1 MARIPTVTFTNAR
14 ATQGDYS
21 LADIF
26 LSYASE
32 DRETARL
39 FAQLLEGHAW
49 TVWWD
54 RKIPAGVEYDEVIEC
69 EIGAAKYVVVLWS
82 ISSTKSEWVKNEAA
96 SAVEQEKLIPVQI
109 DDSKLPLEFR
119 RRQTLSLSGWSGDGS
134 DTRLASLFEAL
145 STKSARVPSSSQ
157 PVRAHARPQRSR
169 LTNLKLILAVL
180 LFSGLGTFVYYETR
194 TSSPATTSIEESKDL
209 LGKWKHYSGVV
220 WTISKEEADK
230 YSVKQTD
237 PDKGLTMLGTAVRSG
252 NGYKLEFEVL
262 PAPVVKGTALL
273 AFADNG
279 NTLNVA
285 YEYEDGK
292 SGKLVFRR

>member
-1 MARIPTVTFTNAR
+1 M
-14 ATQGDYS
+14 
-21 LADIF
+21 ADIF

-32 DRETARL
+32 DRERARL
-39 FAQLLEGHAW
+39 VAQLLEGRSW

-54 RKIPAGVEYDEVIEC
+54 RKIPAGVAYDEVIER

-109 DDSKLPLEFR
+109 DDIKLPLEFR
-119 RRQTLSLSGWSGDGS
+119 RRQTLNLSGWSGDAS
-134 DTRLASLFEAL
+134 DTRLESLFEAL
-145 STKSARVPSSSQ
+145 SSKSALQTSSSR
-157 PVRAHARPQRSR
+157 PVRAPARPERSSP
-169 LTNLKLILAVL
+169 TNLTLIIGVL
-180 LFSGLGTFVYYETR
+180 LFSGLGTFAYYETR
-194 TSSPATTSIEESKDL
+194 TVSPTKTSIQESKEL
-209 LGKWKHYSGVV
+209 LGIWKHHSGVV
-220 WTISKEEADK
+220 WMITKEEADQF
-230 YSVKQTD
+230 SVKQTD

-262 PAPVVKGTALL
+262 PAPVVKGKARL
-273 AFADNG
+273 AIADSG

>member
-1 MARIPTVTFTNAR
+1 M
-14 ATQGDYS
+14 
-21 LADIF
+21 ADIF

-32 DRETARL
+32 DRERARL
-39 FAQLLEGHAW
+39 VAQLLEGQSW

-54 RKIPAGVEYDEVIEC
+54 RKIPAGVAYDEVIER

-109 DDSKLPLEFR
+109 DDIKLPLEFR
-119 RRQTLSLSGWSGDGS
+119 RRQTLNLSGWSGDAS
-134 DTRLASLFEAL
+134 DTRLESLFEAL
-145 STKSARVPSSSQ
+145 SSKSVLQTSSSR
-157 PVRAHARPQRSR
+157 PVRAPARPDRSSP
-169 LTNLKLILAVL
+169 TNLSIIIAIL
-180 LFSGLGTFVYYETR
+180 LFSGLGTFAYYETR
-194 TSSPATTSIEESKDL
+194 TVSPAKTSIQESKEL
-209 LGKWKHYSGVV
+209 LGTWKHHSGVV
-220 WTISKEEADK
+220 WMITKEEADK
-230 YSVKQTD
+230 FSVKQTD

-262 PAPVVKGTALL
+262 PEPVVKGKALL
-273 AFADNG
+273 AIADSG
-279 NTLNVA
+279 NTLNVT

>member
-1 MARIPTVTFTNAR
+1 M
-14 ATQGDYS
+14 
-21 LADIF
+21 ADIF

-32 DRETARL
+32 DRERARL
-39 FAQLLEGHAW
+39 VAQLLEGQSW

-54 RKIPAGVEYDEVIEC
+54 RKIPAGVAYDEVIER

-109 DDSKLPLEFR
+109 DDIKLPLEFR
-119 RRQTLSLSGWSGDGS
+119 RRQTLNLSGWSGDAS
-134 DTRLASLFEAL
+134 DTRLESLFEAL
-145 STKSARVPSSSQ
+145 STKSALETSSSR
-157 PVRAHARPQRSR
+157 PVRAPVRPERSSP
-169 LTNLKLILAVL
+169 TNLTLIIAIL
-180 LFSGLGTFVYYETR
+180 LFSGLGTFAYYETR
-194 TSSPATTSIEESKDL
+194 TVPPAKISIEESKEL
-209 LGKWKHYSGVV
+209 LGSWRHHSGVV
-220 WTISKEEADK
+220 WTISKEEADQF
-230 YSVKQTD
+230 SVKQTD

-262 PAPVVKGTALL
+262 PAPVVKGKARL
-273 AFADNG
+273 AIADSG

>member
-1 MARIPTVTFTNAR
+1 MADV
-14 ATQGDYS
+14 
-21 LADIF
+21 F

-32 DRETARL
+32 DRDTARL
-39 FAQLLEGHAW
+39 IAQLLEGQSW

-54 RKIPAGVEYDEVIEC
+54 RKIPAGVAYDEVIER

-96 SAVEQEKLIPVQI
+96 SAVEQAKLIPVQI
-109 DDSKLPLEFR
+109 DDIKLPLEFR
-119 RRQTLSLSGWSGDGS
+119 RRQTLNLSGWSGNAS
-134 DTRLASLFEAL
+134 DTRLESLFEAL
-145 STKSARVPSSSQ
+145 STKSALETSSSR
-157 PVRAHARPQRSR
+157 PVLAPARPERSSP
-169 LTNLKLILAVL
+169 TNLTLIIGVL
-180 LFSGLGTFVYYETR
+180 LFSGLGTFAYYETR
-194 TSSPATTSIEESKDL
+194 TVSPAKTSIQESKEL
-209 LGKWKHYSGVV
+209 LGIWKHHSGVV
-220 WTISKEEADK
+220 WTISKQEADQF
-230 YSVKQTD
+230 SVKQTD

-262 PAPVVKGTALL
+262 PAPVVKGKALL
-273 AFADNG
+273 AIADSG

>member
-1 MARIPTVTFTNAR
+1 M
-14 ATQGDYS
+14 
-21 LADIF
+21 ADIF

-32 DRETARL
+32 DRERACL
-39 FAQLLEGHAW
+39 VAQLLEGQSW

-54 RKIPAGVEYDEVIEC
+54 RKIPAGVAYDEVIER

-109 DDSKLPLEFR
+109 DDIKLPLEFR
-119 RRQTLSLSGWSGDGS
+119 RRQTLNLSGWSGDAS
-134 DTRLASLFEAL
+134 DTRLESLFEAL
-145 STKSARVPSSSQ
+145 SSKSALQTSSSR
-157 PVRAHARPQRSR
+157 PVRAPARPERSSP
-169 LTNLKLILAVL
+169 TNMSIIIAIL
-180 LFSGLGTFVYYETR
+180 LFSGLGTFAYYEIR
-194 TSSPATTSIEESKDL
+194 TVSPAKTSIQESKEL
-209 LGKWKHYSGVV
+209 LGAWKHHSGVV
-220 WTISKEEADK
+220 WMITKEEADQF
-230 YSVKQTD
+230 SVKQTD

-262 PAPVVKGTALL
+262 PAPVVKGKARL
-273 AFADNG
+273 AIADSG

>member
-1 MARIPTVTFTNAR
+1 M
-14 ATQGDYS
+14 
-21 LADIF
+21 ADIF

-32 DRETARL
+32 DRERARL
-39 FAQLLEGHAW
+39 VAQLLEGQSL

-54 RKIPAGVEYDEVIEC
+54 RKIPAGVAYDEVIER

-109 DDSKLPLEFR
+109 DDIKLPLEFR
-119 RRQTLSLSGWSGDGS
+119 RRQTLNLSGWSGDAS
-134 DTRLASLFEAL
+134 DTRLESLFEAL
-145 STKSARVPSSSQ
+145 SSKSALQTSSSR
-157 PVRAHARPQRSR
+157 PVRAPARPERYSP
-169 LTNLKLILAVL
+169 TNLTLIIGVL
-180 LFSGLGTFVYYETR
+180 LFSGLGTFAYYETR
-194 TSSPATTSIEESKDL
+194 TVSPAKTSIQESKEL
-209 LGKWKHYSGVV
+209 LGTWKHHSGVV
-220 WTISKEEADK
+220 WMITKEEADQF
-230 YSVKQTD
+230 SVKQTD

-262 PAPVVKGTALL
+262 PAPVVKGKARL
-273 AFADNG
+273 AIADSG

>member
-1 MARIPTVTFTNAR
+1 MARIPSATFTNAR
-14 ATQGDYS
+14 ASQGDFS

-32 DRETARL
+32 DRATARL
-39 FAQLLEGHAW
+39 VAQLLEGRSW

-54 RKIPAGVEYDEVIEC
+54 RKIPPGVAYDEVIES
-69 EIGAAKYVVVLWS
+69 EIGAAKFVVVLWS
-82 ISSTKSEWVKNEAA
+82 KSSIKSEWVKNEAA

-119 RRQTLSLSGWSGDGS
+119 RRQTLSLSGWSGDAS
-134 DTRLASLFEAL
+134 DTRLESLFEAL
-145 STKSARVPSSSQ
+145 STKSARVTSSSE
-157 PVRAHARPQRSR
+157 PVRAPSRPERSR
-169 LTNLKLILAVL
+169 LSNLTLILAAL
-180 LFSGLGTFVYYETR
+180 LFSGIGTFVYYETR
-194 TSSPATTSIEESKDL
+194 TSSPATNSIEESQEL
-209 LGKWKHYSGVV
+209 LGTWKHYSGVV
-220 WTISKEEADK
+220 WVISKEEADK

-237 PDKGLTMLGTAVRSG
+237 PDKGLTMLGTAVRNG

-262 PAPVVKGTALL
+262 PAPVVKGKALL
-273 AFADNG
+273 AIADSG

-292 SGKLVFRR
+292 SGRLVFRR

>member
-1 MARIPTVTFTNAR
+1 M
-14 ATQGDYS
+14 
-21 LADIF
+21 ADIF

-32 DRETARL
+32 DRERARL
-39 FAQLLEGHAW
+39 VAQLLEGRSW

-54 RKIPAGVEYDEVIEC
+54 RKIPAGVAYDEVIER

-109 DDSKLPLEFR
+109 DDIKLPLEFR
-119 RRQTLSLSGWSGDGS
+119 RRQTLNLSGWSGDAS
-134 DTRLASLFEAL
+134 DTRLESLFEAL
-145 STKSARVPSSSQ
+145 SSKSALQTSSSR
-157 PVRAHARPQRSR
+157 PVRAPARPERSSP
-169 LTNLKLILAVL
+169 TNLTLIIGVL
-180 LFSGLGTFVYYETR
+180 LFSGLGTFAYYETR
-194 TSSPATTSIEESKDL
+194 TVSPAKTSIEESKEL
-209 LGKWKHYSGVV
+209 LGTWKHHSGVV
-220 WTISKEEADK
+220 WIITKEEADK
-230 YSVKQTD
+230 FSVKQTD

-262 PAPVVKGTALL
+262 PAPVVKGKARL
-273 AFADNG
+273 AIADSG

>member
-1 MARIPTVTFTNAR
+1 M
-14 ATQGDYS
+14 
-21 LADIF
+21 ADIF

-32 DRETARL
+32 DRERARL
-39 FAQLLEGHAW
+39 VAQLLEGQSW

-54 RKIPAGVEYDEVIEC
+54 RKIPAGVAYDEVIER

-109 DDSKLPLEFR
+109 DDIKLPLEFR
-119 RRQTLSLSGWSGDGS
+119 RRQTLNLSGWSGDAS
-134 DTRLASLFEAL
+134 DTRLESLFEAL
-145 STKSARVPSSSQ
+145 SSKSALQTSSSR
-157 PVRAHARPQRSR
+157 PVRAPARPDRSSP
-169 LTNLKLILAVL
+169 TNLSIIIAIL
-180 LFSGLGTFVYYETR
+180 LFSGLGTFAYYETR
-194 TSSPATTSIEESKDL
+194 TVSPAKTSIQESKEL
-209 LGKWKHYSGVV
+209 LGTWKHHSGVV
-220 WTISKEEADK
+220 WMITKEEADK
-230 YSVKQTD
+230 FSVKQTD

-262 PAPVVKGTALL
+262 PAPVVKGKALL
-273 AFADNG
+273 AIADSG

>member
-1 MARIPTVTFTNAR
+1 M
-14 ATQGDYS
+14 
-21 LADIF
+21 ADIF

-32 DRETARL
+32 DRERARL
-39 FAQLLEGHAW
+39 VAQLLEGQSW

-54 RKIPAGVEYDEVIEC
+54 RKIPAGVAYDEVIER

-96 SAVEQEKLIPVQI
+96 SAVEQEKFIPVQI
-109 DDSKLPLEFR
+109 DDIKLPLEFR
-119 RRQTLSLSGWSGDGS
+119 RRQTLNLSGWSGDAS
-134 DTRLASLFEAL
+134 DTRLESLFEAL
-145 STKSARVPSSSQ
+145 SSKSVLQTSSSR
-157 PVRAHARPQRSR
+157 PVRAPARPERSSP
-169 LTNLKLILAVL
+169 TNLTLVIGVL
-180 LFSGLGTFVYYETR
+180 LFSGLGTFAYYETR
-194 TSSPATTSIEESKDL
+194 AISPAKTSIQQSKEL
-209 LGKWKHYSGVV
+209 LGTWKHHSGVV
-220 WTISKEEADK
+220 WKISKEEADRF
-230 YSVKQTD
+230 SVKQTD

-262 PAPVVKGTALL
+262 PAPVVKGKARL
-273 AFADNG
+273 AIADSG

>member
-1 MARIPTVTFTNAR
+1 M
-14 ATQGDYS
+14 
-21 LADIF
+21 ADIF

-39 FAQLLEGHAW
+39 VAQLLERQSW

-54 RKIPAGVEYDEVIEC
+54 KKIPAGVAYDEVIES

-109 DDSKLPLEFR
+109 DHSKLPLEFR
-119 RRQTLSLSGWSGDGS
+119 RRQTLSLSGWSGDAS
-134 DTRLASLFEAL
+134 DTRLSSLFEAL

-157 PVRAHARPQRSR
+157 QVRAPARPSI
-169 LTNLKLILAVL
+169 LTLILAVL
-180 LFSGLGTFVYYETR
+180 LFSGLGTFVYHETR

-209 LGKWKHYSGVV
+209 LGTWNHYSGVV

-237 PDKGLTMLGTAVRSG
+237 PHKGLTMLGTAVRSG

-262 PAPVVKGTALL
+262 PPPVVKGKALL
-273 AFADNG
+273 AIAESG